1 MKDAEKSI
9 ESLRTRL
16 NEFIR
21 FLEKLPVESPQ
32 DISYRHLRK
41 FVAKC
46 GKPLVHVR
54 KARIENKDR
63 HSEFSIL

>member
-1 MKDAEKSI
+1 MKDTEKSI

-21 FLEKLPVESPQ
+21 FLEKLSVESSQ

-41 FVAKC
+41 FV
-46 GKPLVHVR
+46 GKYGNPR
-54 KARIENKDR
+54 
-63 HSEFSIL
+63 FM

>member
-1 MKDAEKSI
+1 MKYAEKSI

-21 FLEKLPVESPQ
+21 FLEKLPVESSQ
-32 DISYRHLRK
+32 DISYRHLRE
-41 FVAKC
+41 FIGKC
-46 GKPLVHVR
+46 GKASVHVR

-63 HSEFSIL
+63 HSDFSIL

>member
-16 NEFIR
+16 NEVIR
-21 FLEKLPVESPQ
+21 FLGKLPVEVPH

-41 FVAKC
+41 FVAN
-46 GKPLVHVR
+46 VESHW
-54 KARIENKDR
+54 
-63 HSEFSIL
+63 FM

>member
-46 GKPLVHVR
+46 GKPSVHVR

-63 HSEFSIL
+63 HSEFFIL

>member
-1 MKDAEKSI
+1 MKDTEKSI

-41 FVAKC
+41 FVGKC
-46 GKPLVHVR
+46 GKASVHVR
-54 KARIENKDR
+54 KARIKNKDR
-63 HSEFSIL
+63 HSDFSIL

>member
-1 MKDAEKSI
+1 MKDTEKSI

-21 FLEKLPVESPQ
+21 FLEKLPVESSQ

-46 GKPLVHVR
+46 GKPLVYVR
-54 KARIENKDR
+54 KARIEGKERD
-63 HSEFSIL
+63 SDLSIL

>member
-41 FVAKC
+41 FVGKC
-46 GKPLVHVR
+46 GKPLVYVR